1 MLIPGI
7 SKFLP
12 VVNVHTIACSLP
24 NQTGRMVLFV
34 LVYNINYMKQQ
45 VGLVAALVG
54 LARTLLPTLQSLQ
67 AGDAPLRRLVALWS
81 ALCGYA
87 TGSSSSSG
95 SSSGDARVCRECIQF
110 VEVLAML
117 APEHLP
123 GALPR

>member
-1 MLIPGI
+1 M
-7 SKFLP
+7 
-12 VVNVHTIACSLP
+12 T
-24 NQTGRMVLFV
+24 LFV
-34 LVYNINYMKQQ
+34 PIYNTYEYQ

-67 AGDAPLRRLVALWS
+67 ASDAPLRRLVALWS

-87 TGSSSSSG
+87 TGSSSSSSSG
-95 SSSGDARVCRECIQF
+95 SSSGSGDARVCRECIQF